1 MSNQEILLTLPHGVE
16 RVLVK
21 TPDGKKSYKLLA
33 EVTDEDEIQL
43 KKDGTPIGSMNPVGR
58 PPIGVAFTLSAGD
71 PGGVKRAQM
80 DSHIHHDV
88 LVSGLRKD
96 QETSEVLSQ
105 VLREIS
111 QDIARI
117 DYLRAQV
124 DPDRRAEIADLT
136 IKRIKALGQFYDT
149 LFRRYEIS
157 LEKNVPDVRS
167 PAVKEVVRYLLE
179 TVREMMIKVKVR
191 AETIDSVF
199 NELGPTL
206 SDPTWESQLK
216 SRMEKASTK

>member
-1 MSNQEILLTLPHGVE
+1 MTNQEILKTLPSNAE

-21 TPDGKKSYKLLA
+21 TPEGKKSYKLLG
-33 EVTDEDEIQL
+33 EVTDTDEIQF
-43 KKDGTPIGSMNPVGR
+43 KNDGTPIVNLGVVGR
-58 PPIGVAFTLSAGD
+58 PPTGMSFVIGAND
-71 PGGVKRAQM
+71 PGGVKRTQM
-80 DSHIHHDV
+80 NDHIQHDSIV
-88 LVSGLRKD
+88 AGLRKD
-96 QETSEVLSQ
+96 LETQELLSQ
-105 VLREIS
+105 VLMEIS

-124 DPDRRAEIADLT
+124 DPDRRPEIADLT
-136 IKRIKALGQFYDT
+136 IKRIKALGNFYDT

-179 TVREMMIKVKVR
+179 TVREMMLKVKVR

-206 SDPTWESQLK
+206 SDPNWEAQLK
-216 SRMEKASTK
+216 SRMEKASSK